1 MLDEDSRVFDNNF
14 FNISP
19 KEAEST
25 DPQHRVLLET
35 VYEGIESA
43 GYSIQSLKG
52 TTTAVFVGQMTAD
65 YYDVLARDYDTIP
78 QYMSTGTSRC
88 LTSNK
93 ISYFFDWKGPSV
105 TIDTACSSSL
115 VAVHQAI
122 QELRHGQSTLA
133 IAAGVNLILG
143 PENYI
148 HESKV
153 RRHSVFTVAS
163 KVQIKNKEKH

>member
-1 MLDEDSRVFDNNF
+1 MFDHNF

-25 DPQHRVLLET
+25 DPQHRILQET

-43 GYSIQSLKG
+43 GYSIQHLKG
-52 TTTAVFVGQMTAD
+52 SATAVFVGQMTAD

-115 VAVHQAI
+115 VAVHQAV
-122 QELRHGQSTLA
+122 QELRHGESSLA

-153 RRHSVFTVAS
+153 CANSRLQALVHLHEGMQVARFL
-163 KVQIKNKEKH
+163 QREP